1 MTPEAALTKLSYVL
15 SKDEWDLDTKRQM
28 MMTSLRGEL
37 TVPQTMLVKDLELFE
52 AVARSLHMSSSD
64 EMDRLKDVLFPTLL
78 CSAVKVLNFI
88 I

>member
-64 EMDRLKDVLFPTLL
+64 EIDRLKDVLFPTLL
-78 CSAVKVLNFI
+78 FPLI
-88 I
+88 LLHL